1 MFLKRLDRIRRTIGF
16 RLILWY
22 SGMFILSTSFLFALA
37 YVLLSSSAEQKNRE
51 DIHLKLEEY
60 AAQYRAGGLEALQ
73 REVEIEE
80 RSGKT
85 ALFFV
90 RAAGPQNHTPFLD
103 DPEMWSEFDLAQLE
117 GRPVTGS
124 EQWLRLQTRGGD
136 NTLVIE

>member
-1 MFLKRLDRIRRTIGF
+1 MSLERLDRLRRTIGF

-22 SGMFILSTSFLFALA
+22 SSIFILSTSFLFALA

-60 AAQYRAGGLEALQ
+60 AAQYRAGGLEALE
-73 REVEIEE
+73 REVDLEE

-90 RAAGPQNHTPFLD
+90 RVAGPQNRTLFLD
-103 DPEMWSEFDLAQLE
+103 DPELWAEFDLTQLE
-117 GRPVTGS
+117 SRPITGN
-124 EQWLRLQTRGGD
+124 ERW
-136 NTLVIE
+136 